1 MSTAIKKHFIKMNLQ
16 SVKNTI
22 DIRTFTKYRN
32 ELMGGAILWIFL
44 FHCGDIGYPVYDAF
58 RKYGWIGVD
67 VFIFLSAIGL
77 CYSLNKNADVNSFYS
92 RRALRILPTWW
103 IILFCVHILGLL
115 CNHFLPKLPFHVPH
129 SIPQILCWYSGLGYW
144 LSDILPDAKKWCYE
158 WYVPSLILLYIVA
171 PWFYRQKVKV
181 LIVAMVSTFIVSCFL
196 SNNDIL
202 HGLRLSYQRVPVFI
216 MGFLY
221 YRMISSNWSKS
232 SLVIILS
239 WIIGII
245 LLILNVYYDMGIPA
259 IHIYQLLMPLF
270 CVLFIWIIKGLRL
283 NSLFHFWG
291 GITLELYL
299 IHLYKRPIYLLGL
312 FIKNPVVVLLL
323 TLLLCSVIAW
333 LLHKIIM
340 RITGKA
346 NFLQVAK

>member
-1 MSTAIKKHFIKMNLQ
+1 MNLQ
-16 SVKNTI
+16 SVNNTI
-22 DIRTFTKYRN
+22 DISFFTKYRN

-44 FHCGDIGYPVYDAF
+44 FHCGDIGFPVYDAF

-67 VFIFLSAIGL
+67 VFFFLSAIGL
-77 CYSLNKNADVNSFYS
+77 CYSLKNNADTKSFYT

-103 IILFCVHILGLL
+103 IILLCVHVLGLL

-158 WYVPSLILLYIVA
+158 WYVPTLILFYIMA

-181 LIVAMVSTFIVSCFL
+181 LIGALVLALIVSGFL

-221 YRMISSNWSKS
+221 YRMINTDWNKS
-232 SLVIILS
+232 SLVILLS

-245 LLILNVYYDMGIPA
+245 LLIFNVFYEMAIPTT
-259 IHIYQLLMPLF
+259 HIYQFLMPLF
-270 CVLFIWIIKGLRL
+270 CILFIWIIKGLHL
-283 NSLFHFWG
+283 NSLFLFWG

-299 IHLYKRPIYLLGL
+299 IHLYKRPVYLLGL
-312 FIKNPVVVLLL
+312 FVKKPVIVLLL
-323 TLLLCSVIAW
+323 TLIVCSVLAW
-333 LLHKIIM
+333 LLHKFVA
-340 RITGKA
+340 RITDKA
-346 NFLQVAK
+346 TILHTAK